1 MIWMINH
8 LPTNHTAAIWART
21 TGLLGGLRTGAF
33 DDHVVDSDDVDLID
47 TASSPSSAST
57 AAAYHALMI
66 HAAANNSSSGL
77 DSGGDDDIKAQLILN
92 NSQSSPGNQQQQG
105 YVCSICGHVSRS
117 AGGRSNHMQTH
128 RDPKICPICH
138 QTFLRRDNLNRHIR
152 EKHQGQRR
160 RP

>member
-1 MIWMINH
+1 M
-8 LPTNHTAAIWART
+8 
-21 TGLLGGLRTGAF
+21 
-33 DDHVVDSDDVDLID
+33 
-47 TASSPSSAST
+47 
-57 AAAYHALMI
+57 
-66 HAAANNSSSGL
+66 NNASSSGF
-77 DSGGDDDIKAQLILN
+77 DSGGEEKITKN
-92 NSQSSPGNQQQQG
+92 NQGQHQQG

-128 RDPKICPICH
+128 RDPKICPICN